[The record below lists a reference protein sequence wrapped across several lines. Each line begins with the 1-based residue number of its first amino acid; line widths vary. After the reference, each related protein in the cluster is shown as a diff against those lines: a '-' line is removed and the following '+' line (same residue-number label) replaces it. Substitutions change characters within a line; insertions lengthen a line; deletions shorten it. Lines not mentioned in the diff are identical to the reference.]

1 MEYQQGVKRKLN
13 SQWQLFAV
21 LFFRAV
27 VQLIWEKPFKEM
39 TNPIMGC
46 SVTSEYFQLIYK
58 FLSIL
63 FILWETCLNLKESR
77 NFLSFF
83 KYSYFLICLHLSPM
97 RKLREMGLFHLEKR
111 RLREVSY
118 EYLEGVWKQSQIL
131 FCHRTREARGTNRN
145 TGGSLWTSGSTFS
158 QWGWLET
165 GTVFPER

>member
-39 TNPIMGC
+39 MNPIMGC

-63 FILWETCLNLKESR
+63 FTLWETCLNLKESR

-111 RLREVSY
+111 RLRED
-118 EYLEGVWKQSQIL
+118 LIWIPEGGVKTEPDSFLSQDQ
-131 FCHRTREARGTNRN
+131 RGKRHK
-145 TGGSLWTSGSTFS
+145 
-158 QWGWLET
+158 
-165 GTVFPER
+165 